1 MGGRGQE
8 EEIKERKKRR
18 KGGFF
23 SHDIREGTRMKDEGG
38 RGGRVEVRKDFYTSH
53 GTLVHTLFFFRIIS
67 FMRASS
73 TLSRSSCNRRCCSR
87 TVSMV
92 TTHTAV
98 DRARYKHS
106 DKIYAVL

>member
-1 MGGRGQE
+1 MNEGGWGLGGWEQE
-8 EEIKERKKRR
+8 EAIKGRREGKERSLAMTSGRDRGRSK
-18 KGGFF
+18 
-23 SHDIREGTRMKDEGG
+23 EGVLHTSM
-38 RGGRVEVRKDFYTSH
+38 TSH
-53 GTLVHTLFFFRIIS
+53 RTLVHTVFFFSIIS

-98 DRARYKHS
+98 DRARYTHS
-106 DKIYAVL
+106 DLKAVL